1 MEQKEMIALMEKVVG
16 ETLNEGAIGTVIDD
30 KLKALLA
37 PIDQKLVRLGEL
49 KDDTQPEKIS
59 FSKFLGDVR
68 RAAMNPRAPADQVL
82 KWLKPHQLVLAQSGI
97 NEEMIPPGIKKDLYE
112 GTDSAGGYLVPTEEA
127 RELLNVATELFSVVP
142 GLCRQVP
149 MRTHQITFPT
159 LSSGLTAYW
168 VPEATATIGL
178 TPNAAQQTS
187 GEKYRSDITLGQM
200 AITAYVCAVKVVVSN
215 QLLDDSDPA
224 VDQVLR
230 MLFAE
235 TLGDAW
241 DDACL
246 GGTGAATDPITGLN
260 SKIVTNALNAGAVFN
275 YDDILDLFFG
285 VLDNDSKANPVAV
298 GTTKAEKM
306 LMKVKDNDG
315 QYVYKGPRESLGTP
329 TLWGQPFY
337 RDGNISNTLGA
348 GANETRLYAGDFR
361 RHAYAGKRMGLIVKT
376 NPWAEPFF
384 SFNQTAFLAE
394 FRVGFTVDDEKYFS
408 KMDGVPT
415 A

>member
-1 MEQKEMIALMEKVVG
+1 MDQNEIIALMEKTIG
-16 ETLNEGAIGTVIDD
+16 ESLNEDSIGAVVDSR
-30 KLKALLA
+30 LHAALA
-37 PIDQKLVRLGEL
+37 PIDAKLVKIGEL
-49 KDDTQPEKIS
+49 QDTDQPEKIT
-59 FSKFLGDVR
+59 FSQFLGDVR
-68 RAAMNPRAPADQVL
+68 RAAMNPQQPLEHALRH
-82 KWLKPHQLVLAQSGI
+82 LKPEQLIRAKSNI
-97 NEEMIPPGIKKDLYE
+97 NEDMLPPEFKKDLYE
-112 GTDSAGGYLVPTEEA
+112 GTNSAGGYLVPTEES
-127 RELLNVATELFSVVP
+127 RELLNTATELYSVVP

-178 TPNAAQQTS
+178 TPTDALQTS

-224 VDQVLR
+224 VDMVLR
-230 MLFAE
+230 ALFAE

-260 SKIVTNALNAGAVFN
+260 AKCTTNALNAGAVFN
-275 YDDILDLFFG
+275 YDDILDLFFA
-285 VLDNDSKANPVAV
+285 VLDNDSKANPVAI
-298 GTTKAEKM
+298 GTTKAEKV

-315 QYVYKGPRESLGTP
+315 QYVYKGPREALGTP
-329 TLWGQPFY
+329 TIWGQPFY
-337 RDGNISNTLGA
+337 RDGNISNVLGTNS
-348 GANETRLYAGDFR
+348 NETRLYAGDFR
-361 RHAYAGKRMGLIVKT
+361 RHAFAGRRMGLIVKT

-394 FRVGFTVDDEKYFS
+394 FRVGFNVDDEKYFS
-408 KMDGVPT
+408 KLDGVPT